1 MKILRKIIILHFL
14 IFNCSACPASKKLKE
29 QASNVNQN
37 SPRQQQLPQP
47 WTNKPP
53 QLSTITPNL
62 TTSIPFIPGRIKAI
76 QIKTGPEGRK
86 NGTLKIKICS
96 GVWGC
101 CKIPKLGKGINKAF
115 KANHAQTFIATE
127 IAKCD
132 NFSLPTMKKI
142 TIQPHFYDLKTEGKR
157 IIPIGVVV
165 VNELIEGIHNENV
178 VSKSWTG
185 ATFPLLICT

>member
-1 MKILRKIIILHFL
+1 MKIISRIIILHFL

-29 QASNVNQN
+29 QATRGDEN
-37 SPRQQQLPQP
+37 SPGQQPPPQP
-47 WTNKPP
+47 WTTKPP

-101 CKIPKLGKGINKAF
+101 CKIPKLGKGIIKAF

-142 TIQPHFYDLKTEGKR
+142 TIQPHFYGLKTEGKR

-165 VNELIEGIHNENV
+165 VNELIEGIHKENV

>member
-1 MKILRKIIILHFL
+1 MKIISRIIILHFL
-14 IFNCSACPASKKLKE
+14 IFNCSACPASKKLTK
-29 QASNVNQN
+29 QATRGNEN
-37 SPRQQQLPQP
+37 SPGQQPPPQP
-47 WTNKPP
+47 WTTKPP

-101 CKIPKLGKGINKAF
+101 CKIPKLGKGIIKAF

-132 NFSLPTMKKI
+132 NFSLPTMKHI
-142 TIQPHFYDLKTEGKR
+142 TIQPHFYGLKTEGKR

-165 VNELIEGIHNENV
+165 VNELIEGIHKENV

>member
-1 MKILRKIIILHFL
+1 MKIIRRIIILHFL
-14 IFNCSACPASKKLKE
+14 IFNCSACPASRK
-29 QASNVNQN
+29 QSTNGDQN
-37 SPRQQQLPQP
+37 SPRQQPPPQP
-47 WTNKPP
+47 WTTKPP

-62 TTSIPFIPGRIKAI
+62 TTSIPFIPGRIKSI

-96 GVWGC
+96 GIWGC
-101 CKIPKLGKGINKAF
+101 CKIPKLGRGILRAF

-142 TIQPHFYDLKTEGKR
+142 TIQPQFYGLNKKSVK
-157 IIPIGVVV
+157 P
-165 VNELIEGIHNENV
+165 L
-178 VSKSWTG
+178 SWTG
-185 ATFPLLICT
+185 ATLLIFL